1 MIENLE
7 KLLNTLNQIEVKG
20 EGNLNRLLGCIQFVH
35 GMLNDLK
42 EGEQNGLG
50 ENAVSD

>member
-1 MIENLE
+1 MKENLNR
-7 KLLNTLNQIEVKG
+7 LLRTMNQIEVKG
-20 EGNLNRLLGCIQFVH
+20 EGNLNKLLGCIQFVQA
-35 GMLNDLK
+35 MMNDLK

>member
-20 EGNLNRLLGCIQFVH
+20 EGNLNRLLGSIQFIQ

-42 EGEQNGLG
+42 ANESVP
-50 ENAVSD
+50 ENAN